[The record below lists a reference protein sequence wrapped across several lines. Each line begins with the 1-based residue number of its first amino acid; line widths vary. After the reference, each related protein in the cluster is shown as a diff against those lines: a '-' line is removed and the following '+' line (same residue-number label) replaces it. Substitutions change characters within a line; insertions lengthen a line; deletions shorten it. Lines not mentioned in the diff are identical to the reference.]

1 MLKIKFMLELI
12 LSLKKSYG
20 FTVLPSLQSQTT
32 DVSSYLID
40 NEPPQIFTANGQ
52 PQASFIESAAF
63 DIEDGNEMMF
73 MDRLIP
79 DFTLNNGN
87 LKFSIIAQNFPVNDA
102 VTKGPFTITP
112 ATKKVDLRARGR
124 QARIKVSSAEAG
136 TKWQY
141 GSLRLSLQPDGRR

>member
-1 MLKIKFMLELI
+1 
-12 LSLKKSYG
+12 
-20 FTVLPSLQSQTT
+20 
-32 DVSSYLID
+32 
-40 NEPPQIFTANGQ
+40 
-52 PQASFIESAAF
+52 
-63 DIEDGNEMMF
+63 MF

-124 QARIKVSSAEAG
+124 QAIILVSSEG
-136 TKWQY
+136 TGGTEWRY
-141 GSLRLSLQPDGRR
+141 GSLRLSLQEDGLR